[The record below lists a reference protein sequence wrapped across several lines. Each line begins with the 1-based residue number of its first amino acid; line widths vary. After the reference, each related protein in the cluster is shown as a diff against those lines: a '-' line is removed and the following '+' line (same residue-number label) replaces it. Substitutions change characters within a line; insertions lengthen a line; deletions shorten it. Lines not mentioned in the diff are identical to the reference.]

1 MDMKKLSAALATAE
15 ESNGFP
21 ELTKADLLENRIRYD
36 VAVAIRKR
44 RRALKMSQQE
54 LAERM
59 GISQPMISQW
69 ESGDYNFTISALA
82 QISEILGLDLKV
94 DMPVK
99 ADPCKGFQNQSTTGN
114 DDWNIIQFISEAA

>member
-1 MDMKKLSAALATAE
+1 
-15 ESNGFP
+15 
-21 ELTKADLLENRIRYD
+21 
-36 VAVAIRKR
+36 
-44 RRALKMSQQE
+44 
-54 LAERM
+54 M

>member
-1 MDMKKLSAALATAE
+1 MDMEKLAAALEAAE
-15 ESNGFP
+15 EVNGFP
-21 ELTKADLLENRIRYD
+21 ELTNADLLENRIRHN

-44 RRALKMSQQE
+44 RRVLKMSQQE

-94 DMPVK
+94 DMSVK
-99 ADPCKGFQNQSTTGN
+99 ADPSKGFQNQSPADN

>member
-1 MDMKKLSAALATAE
+1 MDMEKLAAALEAAE
-15 ESNGFP
+15 EVNGFP
-21 ELTKADLLENRIRYD
+21 ELTNADLLENRIRHN

-44 RRALKMSQQE
+44 RRVLKMSQQE

-69 ESGDYNFTISALA
+69 ESGDCNFTISALA

-94 DMPVK
+94 DMSVK
-99 ADPCKGFQNQSTTGN
+99 ADPSKGREIKKCCFL
-114 DDWNIIQFISEAA
+114 